1 MESTELEKYRHDL
14 AFLMMMADQ
23 TIKDFDRF
31 SYDLQF
37 NEQLPVNFNNYVEQL
52 CDFIKVCCKT
62 DSNRLSSLLYG
73 IDVPEHLL
81 PPRSGCADPKRTAEV
96 ILQRELIKVVMR
108 KLYAG

>member
-14 AFLMMMADQ
+14 AFLRMMAEQ

-31 SYDLQF
+31 GYELKF
-37 NEQLPVNFNNYVEQL
+37 NEELPVSFNNFSSKL
-52 CDFIKVCCKT
+52 CDFVVLCCKT
-62 DSNRLSSLLYG
+62 DSNRLSSLLYS

-108 KLYAG
+108 KLYSI